1 MEQKDD
7 KRKNLSRRNFLKT
20 SGAVA
25 SGAGLVAAGVLG
37 MPQKGQA
44 APIPKK
50 WDEEIDVVVIGS
62 GFAGL
67 AAAYEAKKAGSSVA
81 VLEKM
86 RVPGGNSII
95 NGGVVAAAGSPK
107 QKAEGI
113 KDSPDLMYND
123 MLKAGLYLNHTKLA
137 RMLADQSTPVTQWT
151 IDELGVKYHEKVV
164 HLGGH
169 SVPRSYS
176 TWNRSGSA
184 IVNQQLAK
192 LKEIGVKVQ
201 TGTFLT
207 GLVVDEAGG
216 IIGVTAKKGYKF
228 PDANSGAPVAI
239 KAKKGVVL
247 ASGGFGRD
255 LEFRTIQDPKL
266 DDTVDSTNHPG
277 ATAEGLLYAFGIGA
291 TPVQTSWIQLGPWTS
306 PDEKGFGVATQFT
319 AGIVFIL
326 SLMVDAKTG
335 KRFVNELANRKV
347 RADAILKTGQP
358 AIGIV
363 DEGMIKHAGRESML
377 ETNLKRGTVKKFD
390 TLEDLAKGYGIPFA
404 ELKAQI
410 DRFNSY
416 IKDGKDPEFGK
427 YIREGS
433 PTLGDKGPFYGVRI
447 WPKVH
452 HTMGGLQ
459 INEKAQVINLQHK
472 PISGLYAA
480 GEVTGGVHGAV
491 RLGSVAVVDC
501 LVFGRIAGKNA
512 AAEKPK
518 A

>member
-1 MEQKDD
+1 MKKDES
-7 KRKNLSRRNFLKT
+7 KKTLSRRSFLKT
-20 SGAVA
+20 GSAA
-25 SGAGLVAAGVLG
+25 AGAGFVAAGVLG

-44 APIPKK
+44 APVPQK

-113 KDSPDLMYND
+113 KDSPELMYKD

-137 RMLADQSTPVTQWT
+137 KLLADNSTATTLWT

-169 SVPRSYS
+169 SEPRSYS

-192 LKEIGVKVQ
+192 LKEIGVKVR

-207 GLVVDEAGG
+207 GLVTDEAGG
-216 IIGVTAKKGYKF
+216 VIGVTAKKGYKF
-228 PDANSGAPVAI
+228 PDAESGAPIAI
-239 KAKKGVVL
+239 KAKKAVVL

-255 LEFRTIQDPKL
+255 LEFRMIQDPKL

-306 PDEKGFGVATQFT
+306 PDEKGFGVATQYT
-319 AGIVFIL
+319 AGIIFIY

-335 KRFVNELANRKV
+335 KRFVNELADRKI

-358 AIGIV
+358 AIGIA
-363 DEGMIKHAGRESML
+363 DENMIKFSGRESML
-377 ETNLKRGTVKKFD
+377 ETNLKAGTVKKFD
-390 TLEDLAKGYGIPFA
+390 TLEDLAKGYGMPFA

-410 DRFNSY
+410 ERFNSY
-416 IKDGKDPEFGK
+416 VKDAKDPEFGK
-427 YIREGS
+427 YMREGS
-433 PTLGDKGPFYGVRI
+433 PTIGDKGPFYGVRI

-452 HTMGGLQ
+452 HTMGGIQ

-472 PISGLYAA
+472 PIPGLYAA
-480 GEVTGGVHGAV
+480 GEVTGGIHGAV

-501 LVFGRIAGKNA
+501 LFFGRIAGQNA
-512 AAEKPK
+512 AAEKAK
-518 A
+518 S